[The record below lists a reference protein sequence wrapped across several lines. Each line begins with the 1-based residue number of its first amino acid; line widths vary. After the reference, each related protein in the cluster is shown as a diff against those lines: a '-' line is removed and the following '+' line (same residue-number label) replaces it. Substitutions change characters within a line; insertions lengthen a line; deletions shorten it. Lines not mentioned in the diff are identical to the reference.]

1 MSTHANALPVGYKLD
16 EYLIGRLLGHGG
28 FGLTYLAQDT
38 NLNALVAIKE
48 FLPQEFA
55 LRNSNSE
62 VVAKSEF
69 DAESY
74 RWGLDRFKEEAR
86 ALARFKHPNIVR
98 VSRLIESN
106 GTAYMV
112 MDFEPGMTLSQY
124 LKRYGATLDEDL
136 LLGMFLPV
144 LDGLEA
150 LHRLQ
155 LVHRDIKPSN
165 IYVRAYGGP
174 MLIDFG
180 AVRQAIGA
188 QSRNLTSLVTPGY
201 APIEQYTTDGRQGA
215 WSDLYATG
223 ATIYYCMFGHAPA
236 DAARR
241 SAALSDAGDD
251 PYTIAVVRGQDRYS
265 KPLLE
270 CVDWALQFR
279 MRDRPQ
285 NAHEFRERLQS
296 SPIRPRP
303 VELPESLNEVPELQH
318 GVLSAPTM
326 PAATGRPQPTALL
339 SGGVSLPIPPPPGE
353 ATVVSLPTA
362 RGPDSLN
369 PFIEGTRRED
379 ATEVLRQGPSF
390 GQRLRVQLQRL
401 KGGMASMLVT
411 LQGQPSTQTRNNPN
425 TQNPTT
431 LTSRLTQH
439 LREPRSVRI
448 LVTLV
453 VVLALTATI
462 LAYNRRTSSDKQL
475 YDAAV
480 AADNLAAY
488 QHYLQGCRTCAERST
503 AEAAVTRLQKTA
515 QATVLQDQF
524 KALLDKGQ
532 LKAPADP
539 SAASV
544 LHDLAAAAPNDP
556 RIATDRASLDAAI
569 KSEERRAA
577 DRKAAQL
584 AAERRLAKAA
594 QKPKSTSKSA
604 TDSHAAAQTAASAGE
619 QMPKLVFSPAAKY
632 PSSAKGVSGWVD
644 LEFNVNV
651 DGSTSSAEVVGSQPQ
666 GVFDDAALHAIHTW
680 VFTPYTKD
688 GMRARK
694 RIRLRIQFKP

>member
-1 MSTHANALPVGYKLD
+1 MSTHASALPVGYKID

-38 NLNALVAIKE
+38 NLNSLVAIKE

-55 LRNSNSE
+55 LRGTHSE
-62 VVAKSEF
+62 VIPKSEF
-69 DAESY
+69 DADSY

-98 VSRLIESN
+98 VSRLLEAN

-124 LKRYGATLDEDL
+124 LKRYGATLDEDMI
-136 LLGMFLPV
+136 LGMFLPV

-188 QSRNLTSLVTPGY
+188 ASRNLTSLVTPGY
-201 APIEQYTTDGRQGA
+201 APIEQYSSDGRQGA
-215 WSDLYATG
+215 WSDLYAVG
-223 ATIYYCMFGHAPA
+223 ASIYYCMFGQAPA

-251 PYTIAVVRGQDRYS
+251 PYANALARGQENYS
-265 KPLLE
+265 KVLLE

-279 MRDRPQ
+279 VRDRPQ
-285 NAHEFRERLQS
+285 SAHEFREKLRT
-296 SPIRPRP
+296 SPVQPHVI
-303 VELPESLNEVPELQH
+303 ELPESLNEVPELQH
-318 GVLSAPTM
+318 GVLSAPTQ
-326 PAATGRPQPTALL
+326 PAMTNRPVPTALL
-339 SGGVSLPIPPPPGE
+339 PGSASMPVFPGE
-353 ATVVSLPTA
+353 STVVSLPTA

-379 ATEVLRQGPSF
+379 ATQVLSGPPMSD
-390 GQRLRVQLQRL
+390 RLRLQFRRVWGSVAAL
-401 KGGMASMLVT
+401 LAAPQGMPNT
-411 LQGQPSTQTRNNPN
+411 QGPN

-431 LTSRLTQH
+431 LTSRLTRQ

-448 LVTLV
+448 LVTAV
-453 VVLALTATI
+453 VVVALTATI
-462 LAYNRRTSSDKQL
+462 ITYNRRTGGDKPL

-480 AADNLAAY
+480 AANTVAAY
-488 QHYLQGCRTCAERST
+488 QHYLQACRSCAHR
-503 AEAAVTRLQKTA
+503 AEAEATVASLQKSA
-515 QATVLQDQF
+515 QAQAAELQGRF
-524 KALLDKGQ
+524 KTLLDHGQ

-539 SAASV
+539 NAGSV
-544 LHDLAAAAPNDP
+544 LHELEAAAPDDP
-556 RIATDRASLDAAI
+556 HIAQDRSSLEAAL
-569 KSEERRAA
+569 KTEEK
-577 DRKAAQL
+577 KAAEKKV
-584 AAERRLAKAA
+584 ERPAPVRRVAKAA
-594 QKPKSTSKSA
+594 PKPKATSSASA
-604 TDSHAAAQTAASAGE
+604 TPAAPKQDVAAAGE
-619 QMPKLVFSPAAKY
+619 VLPKAVFAPPPKY
-632 PSSAKGVSGWVD
+632 PTDAKGASGWVD
-644 LEFNVNV
+644 VEFNVNV

-666 GVFDDAALHAIHTW
+666 GVFDSAALHAVHSW
-680 VFTPYTKD
+680 VFSPDTQNGVRT
-688 GMRARK
+688 RK
-694 RIRLRIQFKP
+694 RIRMRIQFKP

>member
-1 MSTHANALPVGYKLD
+1 LSTHANALPVGYKLD

-55 LRNSNSE
+55 LRNANSE
-62 VVAKSEF
+62 VIAKSEF

-136 LLGMFLPV
+136 VLGMFLPV

-150 LHRLQ
+150 LHRLL

-251 PYTIAVVRGQDRYS
+251 PYTNAVTRGQDRYS

-303 VELPESLNEVPELQH
+303 IELPESLNEVPELQH
-318 GVLSAPTM
+318 GVLSAPTQ
-326 PAATGRPQPTALL
+326 PALTGRPQPTALL
-339 SGGVSLPIPPPPGE
+339 SGGVSLPVPGE
-353 ATVVSLPTA
+353 ATVVSLPVA

-369 PFIEGTRRED
+369 PFIEGTRNED
-379 ATEVLRQGPSF
+379 ATEVLRRGPSLGTRLRVLF
-390 GQRLRVQLQRL
+390 QRLRGTVSKALAAVEAPPARD
-401 KGGMASMLVT
+401 
-411 LQGQPSTQTRNNPN
+411 PN
-425 TQNPTT
+425 TQSPNT

-448 LVTLV
+448 LVTLI

-462 LAYNRRTSSDKQL
+462 LAYNRRTSTDKQL

-480 AADNLAAY
+480 AADTLAAY
-488 QHYLQGCRTCAERST
+488 QHYLQSCRTCAQRST

-515 QATVLQDQF
+515 LVADLQDHF
-524 KALLDKGQ
+524 KGLLDHGQ

-539 SAASV
+539 NAGSV
-544 LHDLAAAAPNDP
+544 LHALEVAAPDDP
-556 RIATDRASLDAAI
+556 NIAGDRSSLEAALEA
-569 KSEERRAA
+569 EEQRVAA
-577 DRKAAQL
+577 RKAEQQ
-584 AAERRLAKAA
+584 AAERRVAKAS
-594 QKPKSTSKSA
+594 QRPKPGKTA
-604 TDSHAAAQTAASAGE
+604 HVAPPQTAVASADE
-619 QMPKLVFSPAAKY
+619 QMPKPVFALQPKY
-632 PSSAKGVSGWVD
+632 PSDAKGVSGWVD
-644 LEFNVNV
+644 VEFNVNV
-651 DGSTSSAEVVGSQPQ
+651 DGSTSSAEVVGSQPK
-666 GVFDDAALHAIHTW
+666 GVFDDAALHAIHSW
-680 VFTPYTKD
+680 VFSPYTQN
-688 GMRARK
+688 GVRARK
-694 RIRLRIQFKP
+694 RIRMRIQFKP